1 MYVMPLTRHHLE
13 GKVETTTLRVC
24 ECWKCSMRLS
34 GTPWSSVHGG
44 SRASLVSGAIDGGKV
59 SVHFFFSL
67 TNLKT
72 AERPLSCP
80 PARPLALPPL
90 WSGSVYVFDKQCI
103 VHSNKKRI
111 IGWRCRRTA
120 PDTAIQTASTQ
131 LARWRLNWRPQQQ
144 RTARRR
150 PLLDLA
156 PPVDVHLR
164 RRRQAKNLAACS
176 LPPCCPTWR

>member
-13 GKVETTTLRVC
+13 GKVEPTTLRVC

-111 IGWRCRRTA
+111 IGW
-120 PDTAIQTASTQ
+120 
-131 LARWRLNWRPQQQ
+131 
-144 RTARRR
+144 
-150 PLLDLA
+150 LLDLA